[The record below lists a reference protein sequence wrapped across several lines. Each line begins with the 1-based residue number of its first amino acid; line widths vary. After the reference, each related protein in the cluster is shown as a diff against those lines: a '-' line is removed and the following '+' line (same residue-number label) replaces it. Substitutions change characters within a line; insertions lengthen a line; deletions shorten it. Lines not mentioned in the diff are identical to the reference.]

1 MSIQASLSSLS
12 CRRPFA
18 QRYNVLL
25 AVGKGEYAP
34 LDMQALDD
42 DTAAQLSKRILIVS
56 GLKGWQLGKSRI
68 FLRAGQLAQLEV
80 CSVYWFISLRPS
92 RPSSA

>member
-1 MSIQASLSSLS
+1 M
-12 CRRPFA
+12 
-18 QRYNVLL
+18 LL
-25 AVGKGEYAP
+25 AVGRGEYQP
-34 LDMQALDD
+34 LDMQALDE

-80 CSVYWFISLRPS
+80 SINLGMGVVLRAVS
-92 RPSSA
+92 G